1 MLKNLPTTPPEIIAW
16 NWSEIDPLYKDLAA
30 RPLTGA
36 NVDEWLAD
44 WSSIGERIEEMY
56 SRLSVA
62 TSVNTADKAAEGRM
76 NRFLEG
82 IFPNGMAADQK
93 LKEKLLASKLEPRGF
108 AIPLRNMRAEADL
121 FRESNLPLLADQQ
134 KYAIEY
140 DKIFG
145 AQTVRWENEEV
156 TLTRLALN
164 FQQSDRSRRER
175 AWHLKA
181 ERQLSD
187 RKAINELWQKF
198 MDVRARIA
206 KNADKPS
213 FREYAW
219 RQKLR
224 FDYTPEDCKS
234 FAQAIQVVGVP
245 AATRI
250 YE

>member
-1 MLKNLPTTPPEIIAW
+1 MLKNLPTSAQAIVAWTWDEIKPI
-16 NWSEIDPLYKDLAA
+16 YKELQT
-30 RPLTGA
+30 RPLTAA
-36 NVDEWLAD
+36 NVDEWLGD
-44 WSSIGERIEEMY
+44 WSSVGERIEEMY

-62 TSVNTADKAAEGRM
+62 TSVNTTDKEADRRM

-93 LKEKLLASKLEPRGF
+93 LKEKLLSSKLEPRGF
-108 AIPLRNMRAEADL
+108 TIPMRNMRTEADL

-164 FQQSDRSRRER
+164 FQQSDRSRREK
-175 AWHLKA
+175 AWQLKA

-187 RKAINELWQKF
+187 RKSINELW
-198 MDVRARIA
+198 
-206 KNADKPS
+206 
-213 FREYAW
+213 
-219 RQKLR
+219 
-224 FDYTPEDCKS
+224 
-234 FAQAIQVVGVP
+234 
-245 AATRI
+245 
-250 YE
+250 